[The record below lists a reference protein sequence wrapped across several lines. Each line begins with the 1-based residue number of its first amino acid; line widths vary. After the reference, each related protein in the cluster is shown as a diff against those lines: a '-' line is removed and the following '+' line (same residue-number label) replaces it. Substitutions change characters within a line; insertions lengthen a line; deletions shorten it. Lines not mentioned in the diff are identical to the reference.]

1 MCLFPPTFASSVWV
15 SAWECGF
22 RMSSETL
29 RDALEIPALR
39 GSVSLLLPGDKVDLY
54 PWGNA
59 AAQKANGLRKPA
71 VVTSRDCKGAR
82 CPLEM
87 LLGEYGP
94 TIYLS
99 IYLFIY

>member
-1 MCLFPPTFASSVWV
+1 M
-15 SAWECGF
+15 
-22 RMSSETL
+22 
-29 RDALEIPALR
+29 
-39 GSVSLLLPGDKVDLY
+39 SLLLPGDKVDLY

-94 TIYLS
+94 TIYLF
-99 IYLFIY
+99 IYLFTKFSSGSLFYCLSSGHEYDSP